1 MGKQWARQ
9 WFFKRLFS
17 RRQRWIVLSCVA
29 IATALLCFVPVWA
42 SAPSPSTKPIPTP
55 SLAQASNALEQGR
68 TLYEAG
74 RYQEAAT
81 LLEQALQTENAPL
94 QRAAVLANL
103 SLTYQQMGVWERAS
117 QAIAECLNLLS
128 SQESGVRSP
137 EQAQAVA
144 QVRAQALEVQGRLL
158 LARGDGEKAITVWQ
172 QAEAAY
178 RQTNNEAGITKAQ
191 LNQAQALRSLGFSR
205 RALEQLT
212 RLNRTLQTQPDSRQK
227 AIALRALGD
236 SLQLVGD
243 LSQSEKV
250 LEQSLDIAQRLQL
263 PAETSATL
271 LSLGNTTRA
280 QKNETDAIAYYQQ
293 AASLATTPLTRVQ
306 AQLNH
311 LNLLLDT
318 QQWSTVQLL
327 LPQILPNLEQLPPS
341 RAGVYARINYA
352 QALLRLGK
360 PAEPD
365 SRSPARAT
373 PALSAP
379 SPFSVIPYPKSL
391 SQQLQATLQQA
402 IQHARELN
410 DQRAE
415 SYALGTLGAAYEQ
428 TGQFQASQTITQKAL
443 VLAQSSN
450 TGDVAYRWQWQLGR
464 LLRQEGNLEAAIA
477 AYDSAIANLKAL
489 RGDLAATSSDVQF
502 NFRDSV
508 EPIYRQSV
516 ELLLQSEGGNP
527 SPATLNKARERIEA
541 LQLAELDNFFREAC
555 LEGQRVLLDEVVDK
569 ENPTTTIVY
578 PIVLRDRVTKTVTI
592 QVIAKIPGQELKR
605 YPVPAMPE
613 VEFDGT
619 LNRLQTL
626 LSETETGSNQ
636 TQLRSNAQKVYN
648 WLVAPIEQ
656 DIQAL
661 ESAKLKAAPAA
672 STPAKVDTFV
682 FVLDDALRNV
692 PMALLWDG
700 QQYLVEKYGI
710 ALSLGLQLFDPKPIA
725 REPLKV
731 LAAGLSDPPQGSPQ
745 EFGSLP
751 NVQTEID
758 AIARLGVSTT
768 PLLNQEFTSNTLGNK
783 INADPFNVVHLATH
797 GKFSSRAE
805 DTFILAAD
813 GPINVTQFDSLL
825 RSRDI
830 TRPEAIQ
837 LLVLSACQT
846 ATNDNRATL
855 GLAGF
860 AVRAGARSTLASLRN
875 VSDES
880 TPLLIEEFYKEL
892 NNPQQTITKAEALR
906 RAQVSLLKGPRTTY
920 QAPQYWAAYV
930 LIGNWL

>member
-1 MGKQWARQ
+1 MGKHWSHRR
-9 WFFKRLFS
+9 FFKRLVARS
-17 RRQRWIVLSCVA
+17 HRPLVLICVA
-29 IATALLCFVPVWA
+29 IATALLCLVPVWA
-42 SAPSPSTKPIPTP
+42 STPLTPTKTPSTEK
-55 SLAQASNALEQGR
+55 LADGGDTSEPAKAL
-68 TLYEAG
+68 YDAG

-81 LLEQALQTENAPL
+81 VLEQALLSQNDPL
-94 QRAAVLANL
+94 KRAATLANL
-103 SLTYQQMGVWERAS
+103 SLTYQQMGAWS
-117 QAIAECLNLLS
+117 QATQAMDECLNLLR
-128 SQESGVRSP
+128 SQESGARSQ
-137 EQAQAVA
+137 EQARQGGLI
-144 QVRAQALEVQGRLL
+144 RAQALEVQGRLL
-158 LARGDGEKAITVWQ
+158 LSQGDGEKALVVWQ
-172 QAEAAY
+172 QAETAY
-178 RQTNNEAGITKAQ
+178 QQVNNEAGVTKAQ

-212 RLNRTLQTQPDSRQK
+212 RLNRTLQNQPDSRQK
-227 AIALRALGD
+227 AMALRALGD

-243 LSQSEKV
+243 LPQSEKV
-250 LEQSLDIAQRLQL
+250 LEQSLEIAQRLQL
-263 PAETSATL
+263 PGETSATL
-271 LSLGNTTRA
+271 LSLGNTIRA
-280 QKNETDAIAYYQQ
+280 QKKETDAIAYYQQ
-293 AASLATTPLTRVQ
+293 AASLATTPITRVQ
-306 AQLNH
+306 AQLNY
-311 LNLLLDT
+311 LNVLIDT

-327 LPQILPNLEQLPPS
+327 LPQILPNLEQLPAS
-341 RAGVYARINYA
+341 RAGIYARINYA

-360 PAEPD
+360 PVESS
-365 SRSPARAT
+365 SRSPSDAT
-373 PALSAP
+373 PVLSAP
-379 SPFSVIPYPKSL
+379 SPFSVIPYPNSL
-391 SQQLQATLQQA
+391 SQQLQVTLQQA
-402 IQHARELN
+402 IQHARELK

-415 SYALGTLGAAYEQ
+415 SYALGSLGAAYEQ
-428 TGQFQASQTITQKAL
+428 TEQFREAKEITQKAL

-450 TGDVAYRWQWQLGR
+450 TWDVAYRWQWQLGR
-464 LLRQEGNLEAAIA
+464 LLRQDGNLEGAIA
-477 AYDSAIANLKAL
+477 AYDSAIANLKSL
-489 RGDLAATSSDVQF
+489 RGDLAAISPDVQF

-527 SPATLNKARERIEA
+527 SPTTLNKARERIEA

-578 PIVLRDRVTKTVTI
+578 PIVLRDRATKTVTI
-592 QVIAKIPGQELKR
+592 QVIAKIPNQELKR
-605 YPVPAMPE
+605 YPAPTLSE
-613 VEFDGT
+613 TEFDGT

-626 LSETETGSNQ
+626 LAGTPTASNQ
-636 TQLRSNAQKVYN
+636 RELRSQAQKVYG

-661 ESAKLKAAPAA
+661 EATKIAA
-672 STPAKVDTFV
+672 AKVDTLV
-682 FVLDDALRNV
+682 FVLDDALRNL
-692 PMALLWDG
+692 PMSLLWDG

-731 LAAGLSDPPQGSPQ
+731 LAAGLSEPPKGSPQ

-758 AIARLGVSTT
+758 AIARLGVPTT
-768 PLLNQEFTSNTLGNK
+768 PLLNQEFTSDKLGNK

-830 TRPEAIQ
+830 ARPEAIQ

-880 TPLLIEEFYKEL
+880 TPLLVEEFYKEL
-892 NNPQQTITKAEALR
+892 NNPKETITKAEALR
-906 RAQVSLLKGPRTTY
+906 RAQVALLKGPRGTY
-920 QAPQYWAAYV
+920 TAPQYWAAYV